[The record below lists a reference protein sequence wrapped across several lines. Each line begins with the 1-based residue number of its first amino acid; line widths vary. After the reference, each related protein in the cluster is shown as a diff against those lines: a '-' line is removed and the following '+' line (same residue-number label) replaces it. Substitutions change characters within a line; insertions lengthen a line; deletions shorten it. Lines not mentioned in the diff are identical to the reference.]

1 MNVRQL
7 MRYAIVAVGLVL
19 VAAGTAAATLYYDRA
34 RTPDDVRRAC
44 GLVNDAYD
52 DANKRITA
60 VNDNLDQSRLAHPYR
75 VSDVWRAAEQAKLEQ
90 AVGLVRERLDRP
102 APDDRWFSVAMSI
115 DTAART
121 MDPGNQAGQ
130 LAADAAAAQGDYSTP
145 GPGIDASSV
154 GQENALGNVQAACVG
169 R

>member
-1 MNVRQL
+1 
-7 MRYAIVAVGLVL
+7 MRYAIVAVCLVL
-19 VAAGTAAATLYYDRA
+19 VAAGTGAATLYYYRT
-34 RTPDDVRRAC
+34 RTPDDIRRAC

-60 VNDNLDQSRLAHPYR
+60 VNDNLDQSQLAHPYR

-102 APDDRWFSVAMSI
+102 APDDRWFSVARSI

-121 MDPGNQAGQ
+121 MDPRNQAAQ
-130 LAADAAAAQGDYSTP
+130 AAADAAVAQGDYSTT

-154 GQENALGNVQAACVG
+154 GQENTLGNVQAACVG